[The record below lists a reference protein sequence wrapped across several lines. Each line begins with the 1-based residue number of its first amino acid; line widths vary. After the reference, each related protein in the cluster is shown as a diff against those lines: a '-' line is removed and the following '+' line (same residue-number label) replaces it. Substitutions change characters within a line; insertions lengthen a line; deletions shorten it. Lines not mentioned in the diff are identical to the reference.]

1 MKLIVSEVV
10 DVRSLAFTERNQ
22 FLENHPQVPSI
33 SQARHLKNTFMKSEG
48 KEIESRISLLAHA
61 SLHQDGQNS
70 ILIESGRVDDVNSI
84 GHVVCCDPL
93 KKIRQ
98 MRSKNPKVFQLNG
111 VVVTTHP
118 GSYNY
123 HHFVFELLP
132 AIWLHRKFLSGKQ
145 IVIST
150 SGDSGFVQELID
162 LLGLNLTVIQVP
174 LNNICHLEDSYVLD
188 FFPFRVYPLELI
200 NQIRR
205 KILSSIEINQIFEFG
220 KKDNSTIYLGRGD
233 RTRNRRQIIN
243 EEELMNYLR
252 IRFGDLNVIRPGLS
266 NTKENISRLVSAKHI
281 IGPTG
286 GALANL
292 IWVKNL
298 ELVTEIIPE
307 SYPGDTESF
316 ELAQLLGFKYE
327 KLFSQSVQ
335 KHAYF
340 SNEDQMVFIPTE
352 VYPTNTT

>member
-10 DVRSLAFTERNQ
+10 DVCSLAFTERNQ

-33 SQARHLKNTFMKSEG
+33 SQARHLKNTFMKSRG
-48 KEIESRISLLAHA
+48 KKIESRISLIPRA
-61 SLHQDGQNS
+61 SLYQDGQNS
-70 ILIESGRVDDVNSI
+70 VFIESGRVDESNSV
-84 GHVVCCDPL
+84 GHVICCDPL
-93 KKIRQ
+93 EKISQ
-98 MRSKNPKVFQLNG
+98 MQSQKPVVFQFND
-111 VVVTTHP
+111 VVITTHP

-145 IVIST
+145 IAIST
-150 SGDSGFVQELID
+150 SGDSVFVQELID
-162 LLGLNLTVIQVP
+162 LLDLNLTVIQLP
-174 LNNICHLEDSYVLD
+174 LFNICHLEDSYVMD
-188 FFPFRVYPLELI
+188 FIPFRVYPMNLI
-200 NQIRR
+200 NEIRQ
-205 KILSSIEINQIFEFG
+205 KVYSSLEINQTFELG
-220 KKDNSTIYLGRGD
+220 KQDGSTIYLGRGD

-243 EEELMNYLR
+243 EEELLNYLGT
-252 IRFGDLNVIRPGLS
+252 RFDNLNVIRPGLS
-266 NTKENISRLVSAKHI
+266 ETRENISRLLNAKHI
-281 IGPTG
+281 ISPTG

-316 ELAQLLGFKYE
+316 ELAQLMGFKHE

-335 KHAYF
+335 KDAYF
-340 SNEDQMVFIPTE
+340 SNEDQIVSIPT
-352 VYPTNTT
+352 